1 MSSLSPTAPGLAARA
16 AETAEPENGGFF
28 SYHGI
33 WSPGIRLFR
42 NINFRSKAL
51 IISAVF
57 LLPIGLLGWN
67 YFTAQAANIE
77 FSSKERVGIVYARE
91 AFPLLRMLQ
100 DERRLALLAAAK
112 AGAGGSVEAA
122 AQPAAELQAQLQKL
136 AAVQTSLGSD
146 LGTAS
151 TYKAFL
157 ESLRVLPVGT
167 AVDAVYVAHSARVQA
182 LLNLLGAAT
191 DGSNLTL
198 DPDIDTYYLMDAA
211 LFRLP
216 VMMEAAAQVRGLG
229 AAALTA
235 NAATA
240 STNRAVIEQVTL
252 MNSNREALEAGL
264 GKAMAY
270 NPEVKKHAK
279 LEAMSAVLAAYSK
292 QIEATVLRPEGLQGD
307 PAAHVSTANLALD
320 EMTKLFNSSLAELD
334 VLIAARVDRY
344 TFSRN
349 LCLGVSTTALL
360 LALYLFI
367 AFRRVLQGGMNEI
380 AVHIN
385 AMRDGDLTT
394 HPHALGKDEAAV
406 LMVSLAEMQA
416 SLRRIVSQMRGASDG
431 IVSASVQISGGA
443 ADLSSRTTVSAANLE
458 STASAMEEIA
468 ATVRSNEATV
478 SEVARLACSNA
489 AAAQSGGEIIG
500 QVVQTMESINQSS
513 KRIGDIIGT
522 IDGIAFQTN
531 ILALNAA
538 VEAARAGEQGRGFA
552 VVASEV
558 RALAQRSAA
567 AAREIKGLITTSVEQ
582 VEGGTRVVKE
592 AGSSINAMVVSA
604 NRVREL
610 LEEVAVGA
618 REQTQGVAQSAQS
631 VTELD
636 AVTQQNAT
644 LVRETAAA
652 ADNLKTQADG
662 LALEVAQFKLP
673 A

>member
-1 MSSLSPTAPGLAARA
+1 MSSLSPAAPGFAAHA
-16 AETAEPENGGFF
+16 AEKAATETGGFF
-28 SYHGI
+28 AYHGV

-42 NINFRSKAL
+42 QIKFRAKAL
-51 IISAVF
+51 TISAVF
-57 LLPIGLLGWN
+57 LLPLLLLGWN

-77 FSSKERVGIVYARE
+77 FSSKERLGIVYARE

-100 DERRLALLAAAK
+100 DERRVALLAATK
-112 AGAGGSVEAA
+112 ADAGGSGEAGTQRA
-122 AQPAAELQAQLQKL
+122 AQLQAQLQKL
-136 AAVQTSLGSD
+136 AAVQTSLGAD
-146 LGTAS
+146 LGTAD
-151 TYKAFL
+151 TYKAFTQ
-157 ESLRVLPVGT
+157 SLQMVPAT
-167 AVDAVYVAHSARVQA
+167 ATVDAVYATHSARVQA
-182 LLNLLGAAT
+182 LLTLLGAAT

-216 VMMEAAAQVRGLG
+216 VMLEAAAQVRGLG
-229 AAALTA
+229 GAALTA
-235 NAATA
+235 NAAAA
-240 STNRAVIEQVTL
+240 STLRAVIEQVTL
-252 MNSNREALEAGL
+252 LNSNRDALEAGL

-270 NPEVKKHAK
+270 NPDVKKHAK
-279 LEAMSAVLAAYSK
+279 LETLNAALATYSK
-292 QIEATVLRPEGLQGD
+292 QIETTVLRAEGPQGD
-307 PAAHVSTANLALD
+307 AAAYVSNANLALD

-349 LCLGVSTTALL
+349 LCLGVSTAALA

-367 AFRRVLQGGMNEI
+367 AFGKVLQGGMNEV
-380 AVHIN
+380 ALHIN

-394 HPHALGKDEAAV
+394 RPHALGGDEAAV

-416 SLRRIVSQMRGASDG
+416 SLCRIVGQMRGASDG
-431 IVSASVQISGGA
+431 IVSASAQISGGA

-489 AAAQSGGEIIG
+489 QAAQSGGEIIG

-604 NRVREL
+604 NRVRAL

-636 AVTQQNAT
+636 AVTQQNAA
-644 LVRETAAA
+644 LVRETVAA
-652 ADNLKTQADG
+652 ADSLKTQANG